1 MMSDRAARMVVLCE
15 DAQHRTF
22 AYRLLKDLGFPRR
35 RIRVEQAP
43 AGQGAAEQFVRET
56 YPDEVRLHRRKSA
69 RMNIGLIAIVDAD
82 TVSVQ
87 QRVQDFDKE
96 LDRRDLGRR
105 RPDERICILIPKRN
119 IETWIY
125 ALFGKKVNETD
136 SYPKLDREAACQPA
150 VNTLAQYVK
159 GGCPNTV
166 IQSLRR
172 GCREL
177 SSRLPK

>member
-1 MMSDRAARMVVLCE
+1 MSDRAARMVVLCE

-22 AYRLLKDLGFPRR
+22 VYRLLKDLGFPRR
-35 RIRVEQAP
+35 RIRIEQAP
-43 AGQGAAEQFVRET
+43 VGEGAAEQFVRET

-82 TVSVQ
+82 TASVR
-87 QRVQDFDKE
+87 QRVQAFDQE
-96 LDRRDLGRR
+96 LDHCDLERRS
-105 RPDERICILIPKRN
+105 PDERICLFIPKRN

-125 ALFGKKVNETD
+125 ALFGETVNETD
-136 SYPKLDREAACQPA
+136 SYPKLEREAACQPA
-150 VNTLAQYVK
+150 VDTLAQYVK
-159 GGCPNTV
+159 GDCPGTV

-177 SSRLPK
+177 SSRLPE